1 MQFLFPLNTRFILL
15 FFIKLAIIIDWLIP
29 KSNGLNGHI
38 MILILADI
46 GKSDVKVD
54 STIKLRYTLLQTLFK
69 RSNPA
74 TYVLKAL
81 ANLALLI
88 IEWFDLLNDVFP
100 IKEKKWRVLAHSE
113 NLALQVL
120 IAVFVKVTEVL
131 RLNVDQGNENFLLK
145 QITFCVPWIWK
156 VLMKSL
162 RCYQQMFIEI
172 LLLFNSFELSA

>member
-1 MQFLFPLNTRFILL
+1 MQFLFPLNARFILF
-15 FFIKLAIIIDWLIP
+15 FFIKLAIIIDCLIP

-46 GKSDVKVD
+46 GKSDIKVD

-81 ANLALLI
+81 THWALLI

-100 IKEKKWRVLAHSE
+100 IKVKKWRMLAHSE
-113 NLALQVL
+113 NLALQIL

-131 RLNVDQGNENFLLK
+131 RLHVNQGNENFLWKKVTL
-145 QITFCVPWIWK
+145 CLPWTCKIQVK
-156 VLMKSL
+156 TL
-162 RCYQQMFIEI
+162 RCYQQLVVKI
-172 LLLFNSFELSA
+172 LMRFNSFELSA